1 MMPINLLDC
10 VMCSSVL
17 ICMAA
22 MHTDR
27 EEKKEEIAGCLQV
40 GKDVRYFRWA
50 QLPSSCHAK
59 SKQYCGPTVLR
70 LAFFM
75 GYE

>member
-40 GKDVRYFRWA
+40 GKACR
-50 QLPSSCHAK
+50 K
-59 SKQYCGPTVLR
+59 SLEKTC
-70 LAFFM
+70 
-75 GYE
+75 